1 MSKYILAYDLGT
13 GGNKASLFD
22 ENGTCI
28 NNTFIPYST
37 IYPDVG
43 WHEQRPMDWW
53 NAVVEGTHKLLSA
66 TRIDRNLIEC
76 LAISGHSLGVV
87 PVDKVGN
94 LLRESTPIWSDTRAK
109 VQASRFFNSFDEDQW
124 YSITGNGFSRECYSI
139 FKIMWYR
146 DNEPDLFAQ
155 TYKIIGTKDFINF
168 KLTGHIATDYS
179 YASGSGVYD
188 LLNRCYSPG
197 LVKASGIP
205 TELLPEIV
213 PSTCIIGNITEKA
226 SEMLG
231 LPKSVHVACGGV
243 DNSCMALGAKNIE
256 DGRVYISVGSSAW
269 VAVSAHSPIIDIAT
283 KPFTFAHVI
292 PDMYVSSFG
301 IFSAGNSFKWMKDTF
316 FGNETKTDGPI
327 SYDELISLAER
338 SPVGSNKLIFN
349 PSLAGGS
356 AAHPSSNV
364 RGAYVGLDLS
374 HTINDVVR
382 STMEGVAYEL
392 RMVLDTLRELCFLS
406 EDILLVGGGSKSKA
420 WRQIFADILNANI
433 VKTNIGQ
440 GAGSLGAAAV
450 AAIGSGLWKSITNI
464 ESIHQ
469 VEDISR
475 PIKGNVIK
483 YNELLEAYRYS
494 WEFLSKY
501 GDMVSRI
508 NMK

>member
-1 MSKYILAYDLGT
+1 
-13 GGNKASLFD
+13 
-22 ENGTCI
+22 
-28 NNTFIPYST
+28 
-37 IYPDVG
+37 
-43 WHEQRPMDWW
+43 
-53 NAVVEGTHKLLSA
+53 
-66 TRIDRNLIEC
+66 
-76 LAISGHSLGVV
+76 
-87 PVDKVGN
+87 
-94 LLRESTPIWSDTRAK
+94 
-109 VQASRFFNSFDEDQW
+109 
-124 YSITGNGFSRECYSI
+124 
-139 FKIMWYR
+139 
-146 DNEPDLFAQ
+146 
-155 TYKIIGTKDFINF
+155 
-168 KLTGHIATDYS
+168 
-179 YASGSGVYD
+179 
-188 LLNRCYSPG
+188 
-197 LVKASGIP
+197 
-205 TELLPEIV
+205 
-213 PSTCIIGNITEKA
+213 
-226 SEMLG
+226 
-231 LPKSVHVACGGV
+231 
-243 DNSCMALGAKNIE
+243 
-256 DGRVYISVGSSAW
+256 
-269 VAVSAHSPIIDIAT
+269 
-283 KPFTFAHVI
+283 
-292 PDMYVSSFG
+292 
-301 IFSAGNSFKWMKDTF
+301 
-316 FGNETKTDGPI
+316 
-327 SYDELISLAER
+327 
-338 SPVGSNKLIFN
+338 LIFN